1 MSTLYPTKSVTDSCD
16 NTIVG
21 CFSQVLVGGAIV
33 LLIVFGIRKNHRL
46 KEEEREL
53 TEQIEA
59 FEKKLTEE
67 HSVERTD

>member
-1 MSTLYPTKSVTDSCD
+1 MNSTLMQG
-16 NTIVG
+16 IG
-21 CFSQVLVGGAIV
+21 FSPLDAIFILAIV

-53 TEQIEA
+53 NEQIEA